1 MIDILEDLKT
11 RLADIGFK
19 DANIEKV
26 IMDVRRDY
34 AGDRVYI
41 GVNYEFQRLQSDR
54 NRSIIRDYKAG
65 ESMIFLSRR
74 YSLSKQRIW
83 KIING

>member
-1 MIDILEDLKT
+1 MIDILEDLKK

-19 DANIEKV
+19 DATIEKV
-26 IMDVRRDY
+26 IMDVRHDY

-41 GVNYEFQRLQSDR
+41 GADYEYRRQLCDR

-65 ESMIFLSRR
+65 ESIIFLARR
-74 YSLSKQRIW
+74 YKLSKQRIS

>member
-1 MIDILEDLKT
+1 VTDILEDLKK
-11 RLADIGFK
+11 RLADIGFV

-26 IMDVRRDY
+26 IMQVRKDY

-41 GVNYEFQRLQSDR
+41 GVNYEFQRKHSER
-54 NRSIIRDYKAG
+54 NRSIIRDYKSG
-65 ESMIFLSRR
+65 ESIVFLSRR

>member
-1 MIDILEDLKT
+1 MIDILEDLKK

-19 DANIEKV
+19 DATIEKV
-26 IMDVRRDY
+26 IMDVRHDY

-41 GVNYEFQRLQSDR
+41 GCNYAFQHRQSER

-65 ESMIFLSRR
+65 ESFVFLARRYNLSR
-74 YSLSKQRIW
+74 QRIA
-83 KIING
+83 KIIYG